1 MWKKCWQSFFIMVIL
16 GSILKF
22 EVHRTIGTK
31 YTNSKEN
38 TRQIKVLS
46 ILNEGQQISKVSK
59 VWISYWAKGNQNYRV
74 WSWLRTN
81 AGGVLKTCK
90 SNGQVGVA
98 IQRLV
103 SGKRVSNAWVICL
116 IQGDNS
122 WKRLLIPH
130 KTTVSWGYRGKRDN
144 WYKMSLRFIS

>member
-90 SNGQVGVA
+90 SNGLFWGLA
-98 IQRLV
+98 PEKV
-103 SGKRVSNAWVICL
+103 SGGRVSNTWSTCL
-116 IQGDNS
+116 LLGNNIG
-122 WKRLLIPH
+122 KLVLIPH
-130 KTTVSWGYRGKRDN
+130 MTTTRHREEVKDLSVKEG
-144 WYKMSLRFIS
+144 IAHH